1 MSRLK
6 LFLAI
11 LIIAAM
17 SIVFVQN
24 REPIALKLLCADDTS
39 CVYQTPQLPLAI
51 WIIVFIIIGAI
62 ANLIAQALNRYSYAN
77 SSKQKPPLDDELYTS
92 DRNWNRAS
100 SKIEDPTIR
109 DKFPDTTSYEVK
121 QEPQNVERSGS
132 TYSYKYR
139 EASDRSKEDLNHNR
153 DHSIEPETNPEGDRD
168 DDEDWI

>member
-11 LIIAAM
+11 LIIAVI

-24 REPIALKLLCADDTS
+24 REPIALKLLCADDAS

-77 SSKQKPPLDDELYTS
+77 TKQKPPLDDELYTS
-92 DRNWNRAS
+92 DRNWNQA
-100 SKIEDPTIR
+100 SKIEDPIIR
-109 DKFPDTTSYEVK
+109 NNPDAVIYEAK
-121 QEPQNVERSGS
+121 QEPQNIERSGS

-139 EASDRSKEDLNHNR
+139 EASDRPKDLNHNR
-153 DHSIEPETNPEGDRD
+153 DRSIEPETNPEGDRD